1 MRPPSQEGDSSSRD
15 AGSIAIRNQPNQN
28 GPRMGPPPKKESD
41 LMEHW
46 GALRMFLNK
55 STKSEEH
62 ATKSDIQMQQE
73 ELIQ

>member
-1 MRPPSQEGDSSSRD
+1 
-15 AGSIAIRNQPNQN
+15 
-28 GPRMGPPPKKESD
+28 MGPPPKKESD